1 MRHRVGRR
9 HAIRGA
15 APLLVLAAIIILAS
29 GFLLSRHTFA
39 PGLQPFPDGVEYA
52 DAATRLAH
60 GHGYTTTIRDYAIS
74 PHAAQ
79 AVNPPRYPPGYP
91 LLLAPFAAAGH
102 VNLGTRVAA
111 VLLVLAV
118 GWAALEL
125 GGPWAAILA
134 VLLAMLGRFARQSAY
149 LVLSDAF
156 AAALAVAILPLVKRR
171 TPTAIYAAGF
181 LAGYG
186 VVVRDSGLLILACL
200 LLVVTGRDRI
210 RALIGATP
218 PIAGLAIY
226 QWATFGR
233 PWRTGYTY
241 WLPHLTTFAAR
252 FVTAHPL
259 LGDGPYGIPDYAH
272 QRLAQWAC
280 HLISCHAPTAVGPLG
295 GLPNW
300 FFYPL
305 VIAGFFWIFSL
316 PFITLIGLVA
326 AARWRREQAA
336 RFALLLTATTV
347 LLYLAY
353 YYQAVR
359 FMAAPAMML
368 VVWCA
373 VGIVRMVRGLTSRR
387 SPTAPSSHSP
397 GSVPGV
403 GKSSTAR
410 AAVGRDHA
418 V

>member
-1 MRHRVGRR
+1 V
-9 HAIRGA
+9 
-15 APLLVLAAIIILAS
+15 
-29 GFLLSRHTFA
+29 
-39 PGLQPFPDGVEYA
+39 
-52 DAATRLAH
+52 
-60 GHGYTTTIRDYAIS
+60 
-74 PHAAQ
+74 
-79 AVNPPRYPPGYP
+79 
-91 LLLAPFAAAGH
+91 
-102 VNLGTRVAA
+102 
-111 VLLVLAV
+111 
-118 GWAALEL
+118 
-125 GGPWAAILA
+125 
-134 VLLAMLGRFARQSAY
+134 
-149 LVLSDAF
+149 
-156 AAALAVAILPLVKRR
+156 
-171 TPTAIYAAGF
+171 AGF

-186 VVVRDSGLLILACL
+186 VVVRDSGLLVLACL

-218 PIAGLAIY
+218 AIAGLAIY

-397 GSVPGV
+397 GSVSGV
-403 GKSSTAR
+403 GRSSTAR